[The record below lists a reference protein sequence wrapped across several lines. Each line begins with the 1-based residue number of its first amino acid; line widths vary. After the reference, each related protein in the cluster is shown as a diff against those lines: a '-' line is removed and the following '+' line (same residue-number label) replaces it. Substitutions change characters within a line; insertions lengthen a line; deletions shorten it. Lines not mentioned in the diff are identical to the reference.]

1 MSFQVRIAALSGAR
15 MMREEQGLMRDTRR
29 GGEGIRAEGSSVT
42 REDPD
47 QPLLERL
54 ARGDER
60 AYALLVTRHTGR
72 MFGLARRMLG
82 HDSDAEDV
90 TQDAFLRVWRHAK
103 AWKPGQARFET
114 WLYRVTL
121 NLCYDRLRRRRET
134 TVETMPEVLDDTP
147 SVLDAHASRDV
158 AREVEAALAKLPER
172 QRAALV
178 LCHYQELSNA
188 EAAALLEVT
197 VEALESLLARGRRLL
212 RQSLAG
218 RAQALLE
225 ES

>member
-1 MSFQVRIAALSGAR
+1 
-15 MMREEQGLMRDTRR
+15 MREEQGLMKETRR
-29 GGEGIRAEGSSVT
+29 TGEGIRAAESVIH
-42 REDPD
+42 DPD
-47 QPLLERL
+47 QPLIERL
-54 ARGDER
+54 GQGDER

-82 HDSDAEDV
+82 NDSDAEDV

-121 NLCYDRLRRRRET
+121 NLCYDRLRRRREA
-134 TVETMPEVLDDTP
+134 TVDELPEVVDETP
-147 SVLDAHASRDV
+147 SVVDAHASRDV
-158 AREVEAALAKLPER
+158 ARAVEGALSKLPER

-197 VEALESLLARGRRLL
+197 VEALESLLARGRRML
-212 RQSLAG
+212 RQLLAE
-218 RAQALLE
+218 RVEALLE
-225 ES
+225 DH